1 MEIGGAGLAI
11 GDPGGGCVRD
21 GGIAVS
27 ANMSESGCRACRLVY
42 AIGASGLA
50 GDGFANALVMSCAAA
65 IARSAE
71 DGMGIVRVDGNQA
84 MVSEILSA
92 LVALIHTL

>member
-1 MEIGGAGLAI
+1 MGIGGAGLAI
-11 GDPGGGCVRD
+11 GGPGGGCVRG
-21 GGIAVS
+21 GGIAAS
-27 ANMSESGCRACRLVY
+27 ANMSESCCRACRLVS

-50 GDGFANALVMSCAAA
+50 GDGFANALVRSCAAA

-92 LVALIHTL
+92 LVALIHVL

>member
-1 MEIGGAGLAI
+1 M
-11 GDPGGGCVRD
+11 
-21 GGIAVS
+21 
-27 ANMSESGCRACRLVY
+27 
-42 AIGASGLA
+42 GASGLA
-50 GDGFANALVMSCAAA
+50 GDGFANALVRSCAAE

-71 DGMGIVRVDGNQA
+71 DGMGIVRVDGNQV